1 MVSTQVLELLEFV
14 DRLPLSKDQKIEF
27 VKMQIEIQKKH
38 ISELKRYKKYFSNQV
53 LTCIA
58 DDLRDSYVC

>member
-1 MVSTQVLELLEFV
+1 MVATQVLEFLEFV
-14 DRLPLSKDQKIEF
+14 NRLPLTKDQKIKF

-38 ISELKRYKKYFSNQV
+38 ITELKRYKKYFSNQV
-53 LTCIA
+53 LTCIT